1 MRTIKENLDRLKSLT
16 GVSEGI
22 SEFHDPAEKLRYI
35 SDKEIGQSG
44 RLRVAVRKAFEKEFA
59 REFEFLKKADP
70 RRSKAVEAALAS
82 AENEILLGFQKA
94 TTELNDL
101 VTKIKQGDA

>member
-1 MRTIKENLDRLKSLT
+1 MKTIKENLERLRSLT

-35 SDKEIGQSG
+35 CDKEIGQSG
-44 RLRVAVRKAFEKEFA
+44 RLRVAVRKAFEQEFEKEFA
-59 REFEFLKKADP
+59 FMKKADP
-70 RRSKAVEAALAS
+70 RRFRAVEAALAS
-82 AENEILLGFQKA
+82 AHNEIMLGFQKA

-101 VTKIKQGDA
+101 ATKIKQGDA